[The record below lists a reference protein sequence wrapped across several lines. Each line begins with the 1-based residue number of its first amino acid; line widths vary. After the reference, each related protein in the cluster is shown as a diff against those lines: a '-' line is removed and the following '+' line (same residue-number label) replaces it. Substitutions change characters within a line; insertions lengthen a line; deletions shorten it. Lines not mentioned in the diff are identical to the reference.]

1 MRVELH
7 GLRHRKEKNS
17 VRLGFEDCLR
27 RYVLDAM
34 QHAEVLDV
42 LLHLGPRLRAER
54 AENLTRVVLPLD
66 PGTHTR
72 NLRIVK
78 LRPTDGT
85 QDNA

>member
-1 MRVELH
+1 MVRRELRSGDRPRVRVELH

-54 AENLTRVVLPLD
+54 AENLTRVLLPLD
-66 PGTHTR
+66 AP
-72 NLRIVK
+72 NQL
-78 LRPTDGT
+78 P
-85 QDNA
+85 